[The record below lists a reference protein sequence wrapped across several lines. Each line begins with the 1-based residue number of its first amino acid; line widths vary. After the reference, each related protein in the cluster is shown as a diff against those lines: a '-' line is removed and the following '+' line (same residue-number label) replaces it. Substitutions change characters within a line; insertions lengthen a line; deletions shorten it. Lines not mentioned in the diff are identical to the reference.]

1 MHNPTRVAIAALVLA
16 LAAIWIFGALSE
28 GAAAA
33 VTSADEKPFGGDV
46 IMMRCVTDG
55 PRFAVTAFEGSSQA
69 PGKKSDSCA
78 EELSL
83 LLRGGFTVR
92 DVGHSDVDKK
102 YVVVTLTR

>member
-1 MHNPTRVAIAALVLA
+1 MHNPTRIAIMTLVLV
-16 LAAIWIFGALSE
+16 LSTIWIFGTLSD

-33 VTSADEKPFGGDV
+33 VTSAGEKPFGGDV

-55 PRFAVTAFEGSSQA
+55 PRFAVTGFDGSSQA

-83 LLRGGFTVR
+83 LLREGFTVR

-102 YVVVTLTR
+102 YLVVTLTR